1 MFDDVPLGMHGSCTY
16 IVEAL
21 TAAPVRNH
29 RTEMSERE
37 RELLRVRMGGAGKRS
52 VVSEKAI

>member
-21 TAAPVRNH
+21 TAARVRNH

-37 RELLRVRMGGAGKRS
+37 GASTGAHGRGRKEKRCQ
-52 VVSEKAI
+52 